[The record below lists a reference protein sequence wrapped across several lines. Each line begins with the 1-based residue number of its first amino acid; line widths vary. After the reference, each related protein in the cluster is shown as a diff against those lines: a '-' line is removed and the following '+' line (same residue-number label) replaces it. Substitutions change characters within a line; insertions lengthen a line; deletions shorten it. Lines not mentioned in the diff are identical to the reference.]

1 MDMRTRL
8 NFWRLC
14 LPGAFL
20 CGSLSIVA
28 AQQGNPASIRVESK
42 LVQVHAEVYH
52 KQLMHGASAEGLSC
66 RNTNT
71 SAFYKLPP
79 SEPFIPSDCHYD
91 IVIHGLRAK
100 DFHIFEDGVEQ
111 QIESVKYERIAW
123 LSVRDNF
130 VSHDEWASTSRGK
143 WSTVDLR
150 SDWSPSPANYYY
162 RLAYVPNQLS
172 GGPCHKIKVTV
183 DRVDAAVFARDQYC
197 YTSVP
202 ATDPLQGT
210 SFGALL
216 QDGMNSE
223 KRKGILLSLQAGFFY
238 AGAQQATLQIALSFP
253 WERLKHEWVLG
264 DLHGTIGV
272 LGIVKRKDGSVAARF
287 SDLACCSSERAL
299 FGMFGDN
306 PERRSYQESFYRHIE
321 PGFLPSRYETQ
332 VDLPAGESYQ
342 LRVVLS
348 DGSKF
353 GMAEMPLLIESY
365 DASQL
370 ALSSVLLC
378 NRFRDAGAAEKEA
391 AAANLAP
398 AFIPLISHGLQFSP
412 ASDMSFKRKEPLI
425 AYFEVYEP
433 LFSREPKPTV
443 QVHMRIVDAKTGEL
457 RMDFP
462 PSDAQPYA
470 RAGSTMIPIGDKLVV
485 SQLPKGEYRLEVQA
499 SDSAGHTTPWRSA
512 CFTLK

>member
-1 MDMRTRL
+1 
-8 NFWRLC
+8 
-14 LPGAFL
+14 
-20 CGSLSIVA
+20 
-28 AQQGNPASIRVESK
+28 
-42 LVQVHAEVYH
+42 
-52 KQLMHGASAEGLSC
+52 
-66 RNTNT
+66 
-71 SAFYKLPP
+71 
-79 SEPFIPSDCHYD
+79 
-91 IVIHGLRAK
+91 
-100 DFHIFEDGVEQ
+100 
-111 QIESVKYERIAW
+111 
-123 LSVRDNF
+123 
-130 VSHDEWASTSRGK
+130 
-143 WSTVDLR
+143 
-150 SDWSPSPANYYY
+150 
-162 RLAYVPNQLS
+162 
-172 GGPCHKIKVTV
+172 
-183 DRVDAAVFARDQYC
+183 
-197 YTSVP
+197 
-202 ATDPLQGT
+202 
-210 SFGALL
+210 
-216 QDGMNSE
+216 MNSQ
-223 KRKGILLSLQAGFFY
+223 KRKGIVLSLQAGFFY
-238 AGAQQATLQIALSFP
+238 AGGQQATLEIALSFP
-253 WERLKHEWVLG
+253 WDRLKHEWVHG

-272 LGIVKRKDGSVAARF
+272 LGSGKRKDGSVAARF

-306 PERRSYQESFYRHIE
+306 PERRPYQESFYRHIE

-398 AFIPLISHGLQFSP
+398 AFIPLISHGLQVSP
-412 ASDMSFKRKEPLI
+412 ASDTSFKRNEPLI

-433 LFSREPKPTV
+433 LFSQEPKPTV
-443 QVHMRIVDAKTGEL
+443 QVRMRIVDAKTGEL

-470 RAGSTMIPIGDKLVV
+470 RAGSTMIPIGDKLAV

-512 CFTLK
+512 GFTLK